1 MKCKKCSTPIIPG
14 EKRCRFC
21 GSTMIIEE
29 ENKKREPEIID
40 IIDDTILE
48 KQPEDVLVVS
58 KKELKKEP
66 EIIDIIDEPKKDID
80 IIDEPKKDIDVTD
93 ELDKTTRLN
102 KIDIEEFT
110 GKISKEELNKI
121 EEKKEKKEE
130 NKKEENKE
138 IKKEENN
145 ENEEEKPFNEKMNS
159 YVIFIVIFVLLVIS
173 LVFNLFLFLNRNVTK
188 KVNDTSISDVK
199 TLSFFNNYELSIPD
213 NWYTKTELE
222 KNLLVIFDSTNEWAA
237 SVQVL
242 NNVDYKLANEKADEI
257 QELYSKNRYVF
268 TSNYNKKINETE
280 YFLYKGKY
288 ENYSVYLILQ
298 KYDDK
303 TVILTDLKFK
313 GEIRKDVLD
322 TILESLSNIKTNNL
336 NKLYEDDFKFE
347 PVGSIISDVAKKE
360 EEMNKK

>member
-80 IIDEPKKDIDVTD
+80 VTD
-93 ELDKTTRLN
+93 ELEKTTRLN

-110 GKISKEELNKI
+110 GKISKDELNKI
-121 EEKKEKKEE
+121 EEKKEEK
-130 NKKEENKE
+130 KKEENKE
-138 IKKEENN
+138 IKKEENK

-159 YVIFIVIFVLLVIS
+159 YIIFIVIFVLLVIS

-237 SVQVL
+237 SVQIL
-242 NNVDYKLANEKADEI
+242 NNVDYELANEKADEI
-257 QELYSKNRYVF
+257 QELYSKNRYIF

-298 KYDDK
+298 KYDDR
-303 TVILTDLKFK
+303 TVLLTDLKFK
-313 GEIRKDVLD
+313 GEVRKDVLD

-347 PVGSIISDVAKKE
+347 PVGNIISDVAKKE

>member
-80 IIDEPKKDIDVTD
+80 VTD

-110 GKISKEELNKI
+110 GKISKDELNKI
-121 EEKKEKKEE
+121 EEKKEEK
-130 NKKEENKE
+130 
-138 IKKEENN
+138 KKEENN

-159 YVIFIVIFVLLVIS
+159 YIIFIVIFVLLVIS

-237 SVQVL
+237 SVQIL
-242 NNVDYKLANEKADEI
+242 NNVDYELANEKADEI

-268 TSNYNKKINETE
+268 TSNYNKKINDTE

-298 KYDDK
+298 KYDDR

-313 GEIRKDVLD
+313 GEVRKDVLD
-322 TILESLSNIKTNNL
+322 TILESLANIKINNL
-336 NKLYEDDFKFE
+336 NKLYENDFKFE

>member
-29 ENKKREPEIID
+29 ENNNRQPEIID

-80 IIDEPKKDIDVTD
+80 VTD
-93 ELDKTTRLN
+93 ELEKTTKLK

-110 GKISKEELNKI
+110 GKISKDELNKI
-121 EEKKEKKEE
+121 EEEKEKKEE
-130 NKKEENKE
+130 NKENE
-138 IKKEENN
+138 I
-145 ENEEEKPFNEKMNS
+145 EEEKPFNEKMNS
-159 YVIFIVIFVLLVIS
+159 YIIFIVIFILLVIS

-237 SVQVL
+237 SVQIL
-242 NNVDYKLANEKADEI
+242 NNVDYKLANKKADEI

-336 NKLYEDDFKFE
+336 NKLYEDDFKFD

>member
-21 GSTMIIEE
+21 GSTMMIED
-29 ENKKREPEIID
+29 ENNNRQPEIID

-80 IIDEPKKDIDVTD
+80 VTD
-93 ELDKTTRLN
+93 ELEKTTKLK

-110 GKISKEELNKI
+110 GKLSKEELKNKK
-121 EEKKEKKEE
+121 EEKKE
-130 NKKEENKE
+130 
-138 IKKEENN
+138 I
-145 ENEEEKPFNEKMNS
+145 EEEKPFNEKMNS
-159 YVIFIVIFVLLVIS
+159 YIIFIVIFVLLVIS

-188 KVNDTSISDVK
+188 KTNDTSISDVN
-199 TLSFFNNYELSIPD
+199 TLSFFSNYELSIPD

-237 SVQVL
+237 SVQIL
-242 NNVDYKLANEKADEI
+242 DNVDYKLANKKADEI
-257 QELYSKNRYVF
+257 QELYSKNRYIF
-268 TSNYNKKINETE
+268 TSNYNKKINDTE

-322 TILESLSNIKTNNL
+322 TILESFANIKINNL

-347 PVGSIISDVAKKE
+347 PVGKIISDVAKKE

>member
-21 GSTMIIEE
+21 GSTMMIED
-29 ENKKREPEIID
+29 ENNNRQPEIID

-80 IIDEPKKDIDVTD
+80 VTD
-93 ELDKTTRLN
+93 ELEKTTKLK

-110 GKISKEELNKI
+110 GKLSKEELNEI
-121 EEKKEKKEE
+121 EEKKEKKE
-130 NKKEENKE
+130 KKEE
-138 IKKEENN
+138 KKEEKKKEEKN
-145 ENEEEKPFNEKMNS
+145 ENEIEEEKPFNEKMNS
-159 YVIFIVIFVLLVIS
+159 YIIFIVIFVLLVIS

-188 KVNDTSISDVK
+188 KTNDTSISDVN
-199 TLSFFNNYELSIPD
+199 TLSFFSNYELSIPD

-237 SVQVL
+237 SVQIL
-242 NNVDYKLANEKADEI
+242 DNVDYKLANKKADEI

-268 TSNYNKKINETE
+268 TSNYNKKINDTE

-322 TILESLSNIKTNNL
+322 TILESFANIKTNNL

-347 PVGSIISDVAKKE
+347 PVGKIISDVAKKE

>member
-14 EKRCRFC
+14 EKRSRFC

-29 ENKKREPEIID
+29 ENNNRQPEIID

-80 IIDEPKKDIDVTD
+80 VTD
-93 ELDKTTRLN
+93 ELEKTTKLK

-110 GKISKEELNKI
+110 GKISKDELNKI
-121 EEKKEKKEE
+121 EEEKEKKEE
-130 NKKEENKE
+130 KKKEEKKE
-138 IKKEENN
+138 IKKEENKEN
-145 ENEEEKPFNEKMNS
+145 EIEEEKPFNEKMNS
-159 YVIFIVIFVLLVIS
+159 YIIFIVIFVLLVIS

-237 SVQVL
+237 SVQIL
-242 NNVDYKLANEKADEI
+242 NNVDYKLANKKADEI

>member
-80 IIDEPKKDIDVTD
+80 VTD

-110 GKISKEELNKI
+110 GKISKDELNKI
-121 EEKKEKKEE
+121 EEKKEEK
-130 NKKEENKE
+130 KKEENKE
-138 IKKEENN
+138 IKKEENKEN
-145 ENEEEKPFNEKMNS
+145 ESEEEKPFNEKMNS
-159 YVIFIVIFVLLVIS
+159 YIIFIVIFVLLVIS

-237 SVQVL
+237 SVQIL
-242 NNVDYKLANEKADEI
+242 NNVDYELANEKADEI

-268 TSNYNKKINETE
+268 TSNYNKKINDTE

-298 KYDDK
+298 KYDDR

-313 GEIRKDVLD
+313 GEVRKDVLD
-322 TILESLSNIKTNNL
+322 TILESLANIKINNL

-347 PVGSIISDVAKKE
+347 PVGNIISDVAKKE